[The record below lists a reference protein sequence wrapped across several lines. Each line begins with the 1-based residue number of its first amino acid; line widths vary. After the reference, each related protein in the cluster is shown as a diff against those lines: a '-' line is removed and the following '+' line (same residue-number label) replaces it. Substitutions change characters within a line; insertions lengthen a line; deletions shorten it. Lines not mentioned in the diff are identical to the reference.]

1 MEQRLVKLTLDEWT
15 TQWIERRTDFIMKA
29 ANNEQLVI
37 DYLMEEERKAAE
49 RLYDDLYSMEEIP
62 NTERLDY
69 ELSQLPEELT
79 DEQKEVL
86 LENTH

>member
-49 RLYDDLYSMEEIP
+49 RLYDDLYSMEEIQ

-79 DEQKEVL
+79 DGQKELL